1 MREERRGD
9 FFLVSGCVRN
19 GVQEGFFFFRQ
30 VAIEVEE
37 VFKGRSGMW
46 GGVSPLPYRESL
58 GGGSLD
64 SAVGDR

>member
-1 MREERRGD
+1 MR
-9 FFLVSGCVRN
+9 SW
-19 GVQEGFFFFRQ
+19 GFFSLRQ

-37 VFKGRSGMW
+37 VFKGRSGLW
-46 GGVSPLPYRESL
+46 GCVWGVSPLPHRESL